1 MSGRNWNDLLVCFAL
16 PQTGNAE
23 GMLSIDGC
31 FSYLFKVIIRGQS
44 RMKPKVAIAI
54 EGAT

>member
-23 GMLSIDGC
+23 GMLSIDGR